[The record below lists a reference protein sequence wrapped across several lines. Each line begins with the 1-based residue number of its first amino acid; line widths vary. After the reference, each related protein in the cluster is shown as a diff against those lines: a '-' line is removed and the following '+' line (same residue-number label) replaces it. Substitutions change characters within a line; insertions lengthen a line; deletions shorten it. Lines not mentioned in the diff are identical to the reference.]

1 MVQIMGQPQ
10 GLKSSPNVDLSG
22 LKDVASTIASFIML
36 KKQKQKEEAANKL
49 ELWMKESELTGSLSK
64 PTADIQ
70 KAFKTKYK
78 TEPMGLFAEGGE
90 TLAGKKA
97 KGEIAK
103 TAAEA
108 TKAVNMADWYA
119 KRGTGAT
126 GNKALDYAVKFANG
140 KLGKPFAVLEE
151 DERALWQQY
160 HDEGLEQ
167 YVSMY
172 GGAGDSKKK
181 DYGKYSTAQI
191 GWLNRYN
198 AKSDTWKQKILANPE
213 KKKVLLQELKQLGLS
228 EGDL

>member
-1 MVQIMGQPQ
+1 MGVMPINP
-10 GLKSSPNVDLSG
+10 GLKQSPNVDLSG
-22 LKDVASTIASFIML
+22 LKDIGDTIASFIQL
-36 KKQKQKEEAANKL
+36 KKQKQKEEAAQKL
-49 ELWMKESELTGSLSK
+49 ELWMKEGELTGMLTK

-70 KAFKTKYK
+70 KAFRDRYQ
-78 TEPMGLFAEGGE
+78 TEPMGLFATGGE
-90 TLAGKKA
+90 TLAGKKV

-103 TAAEA
+103 TSAET
-108 TKAVNMADWYA
+108 TKAVSMSDWYS

-160 HDEGLEQ
+160 HDEGLTQ
-167 YVSMY
+167 YVEMY
-172 GGAGDSKKK
+172 GGGGDKSKK
-181 DYGKYSTAQI
+181 DFSKYNTEQL

-198 AKSDTWKQKILANPE
+198 AKSETWKGSIMTNPD
-213 KKKVLLQELKQLGLS
+213 KKKRLLDELKAIGLT